1 MYCIMEGGY
10 TLYHNICN
18 NSIYCKY
25 YIVIKIIIIS
35 NNLNSNTKIIKSNTK
50 YSYKNTTHKKTQTYK
65 SIR

>member
-1 MYCIMEGGY
+1 MEEGY
-10 TLYHNICN
+10 TLYYDISN

-25 YIVIKIIIIS
+25 NIVIKIIIIS
-35 NNLNSNTKIIKSNTK
+35 NTLNSNTKTIKSNTK

>member
-10 TLYHNICN
+10 TLYYDICN

-35 NNLNSNTKIIKSNTK
+35 NNLNSNTKIIKSNKKNHIKTPHTK
-50 YSYKNTTHKKTQTYK
+50 KHKH
-65 SIR
+65 IRV

>member
-1 MYCIMEGGY
+1 MEGGY
-10 TLYHNICN
+10 TLYYSIGN

-25 YIVIKIIIIS
+25 NIVIKIIIIS
-35 NNLNSNTKIIKSNTK
+35 NTLNSNTKIKKSNIK

>member
-10 TLYHNICN
+10 TLYYDICN

-35 NNLNSNTKIIKSNTK
+35 NNHNSNTKIIKSN
-50 YSYKNTTHKKTQTYK
+50 KK
-65 SIR
+65 II